1 MSLPHWYCNFSCNF
15 SSKIQVKSSFNWKK
29 CDTLFSLYSTDLVKN
44 MHLVTYILLT
54 SWLFSLSGKCSLI
67 FPSSPFLNFLKLPPL
82 GSHLKEPSSIVWLFW
97 RSFLQRWFFFQFF
110 LFYIYNLVVLVV
122 KWSRCN
128 QIVGL
133 FLSLDWLNR
142 ETFNRT

>member
-1 MSLPHWYCNFSCNF
+1 MSLPHWCCNFSCNF
-15 SSKIQVKSSFNWKK
+15 SSKIQVKNHLTEKVWYTFLLVFNRSSKEHASGHIHFV
-29 CDTLFSLYSTDLVKN
+29 DLVP
-44 MHLVTYILLT
+44 
-54 SWLFSLSGKCSLI
+54 FSLSGKCSLI
-67 FPSSPFLNFLKLPPL
+67 FPSSLFLNFSSKLPPV

-97 RSFLQRWFFFQFF
+97 RSFLQRWFFLFC